1 MDRRGSLRASDA
13 DREQIAERLRHAA
26 TEGRIAT
33 DELEQ
38 RLGALFTSR
47 TYGELDAIVSDLP
60 GKGVSH
66 ARGTSRRS
74 PARTL
79 ARPALALAI
88 AVPVVMAMVF
98 IATGV
103 FAVWILWV
111 VCGWWF
117 FGHRRRTVAG
127 PWAHGPGRHHCRP
140 GYGPRHGGPAQHRGP
155 GHWV

>member
-13 DREQIAERLRHAA
+13 DREQIADRLRHAA
-26 TEGRIAT
+26 TEGRLAT

-38 RLGALFTSR
+38 RLGALFAAR

-66 ARGTSRRS
+66 AGGPRQRP
-74 PARTL
+74 PARIL

-103 FAVWILWV
+103 LAVWMLWV

-117 FGHRRRTVAG
+117 FGHRRRTIAG
-127 PWAHGPGRHHCRP
+127 PWAQGSGRTHCRP
-140 GYGPRHGGPAQHRGP
+140 GHRGPTQHRGP